1 MVEYSDIELLEIFR
15 KPETQHYGF
24 NLIVEKYKERL
35 YWHIRK
41 IVINHDDADDVLQN
55 TLIKTW
61 NGLLSFREESSLF
74 TWLYRIATNES
85 ITHLNKKRRRFLVPI
100 IDVEKELS
108 NSLETDPWFDSDEVQ
123 LKFQKALLR
132 LPEKQRIVFNLR
144 YFEEMPYEEMS
155 KILQTSEGALKA
167 SFHHAMK
174 KLELFLSND

>member
-1 MVEYSDIELLEIFR
+1 MVEFNDIELLEMFR
-15 KPETQHYGF
+15 NPATQHYGF

-41 IVINHDDADDVLQN
+41 IVIDHDDADDVLQN
-55 TLIKTW
+55 TLIKAW
-61 NGLLSFREESSLF
+61 NGLISFREESGLF

-108 NSLETDPWFDSDEVQ
+108 NSLETDPWFDSDEIQ

-174 KLELFLSND
+174 KLELYLSND